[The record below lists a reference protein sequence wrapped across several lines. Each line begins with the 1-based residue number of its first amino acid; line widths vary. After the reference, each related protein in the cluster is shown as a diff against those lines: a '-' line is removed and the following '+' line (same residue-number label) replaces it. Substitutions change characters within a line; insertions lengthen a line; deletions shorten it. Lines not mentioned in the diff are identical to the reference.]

1 MSENYIQHYGIKG
14 MKWGVR
20 RYQNKDGSLTPAG
33 KKRISKEY
41 KKLSDKID
49 GELQRTYASRYID
62 AHNKAADVM
71 NNGGIDRYNAKQRKK
86 YGENYMDRDDY
97 EENYMKEFE
106 KLLSENYNKSL
117 NEFFKNNAD
126 YKKSKELV
134 DKYGMTKW
142 DEVAKAN
149 EAAVN
154 ELSQIVEKYH

>member
-1 MSENYIQHYGIKG
+1 MEHIAHHGIKG

-41 KKLSDKID
+41 KQLSDKID
-49 GELQRTYASRYID
+49 GELQRTYTSRYID